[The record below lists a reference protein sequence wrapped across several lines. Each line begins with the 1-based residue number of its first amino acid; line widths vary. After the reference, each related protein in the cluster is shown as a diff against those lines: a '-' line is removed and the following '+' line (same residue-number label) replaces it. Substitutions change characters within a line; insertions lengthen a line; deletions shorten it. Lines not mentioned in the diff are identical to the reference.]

1 MTAAEILATANPAT
15 FPTDLLAGADSA
27 ICFFGAGFLGR
38 NDVVHLWAA
47 GVRNVMVVDTDESK
61 LSEMHD
67 AYEGLNWGFATC
79 DAYAWAKSSQS
90 PFVRERFTNDIVT
103 VDPWTGDVAKALNS
117 LPLWLSLT
125 RRALVIGVTAEW
137 FAAYQLPAT
146 LDGFNAWIGRQFWNG
161 ATVPAAT
168 RLIRR
173 SDFRGGVWW
182 AVFEVG
188 A

>member
-47 GVRNVMVVDTDESK
+47 GVPNVVIVDTDEAK
-61 LSEMHD
+61 LTEMHER
-67 AYEGLNWGFATC
+67 YSMP
-79 DAYAWAKSSQS
+79 AWKFETGNAFGIAAALIDKTKWSAA
-90 PFVRERFTNDIVT
+90 IVT

-137 FAAYQLPAT
+137 FEAYHLPPT
-146 LDGFNAWIGRQFWNG
+146 LDGFNEWIGRQFWNG

-168 RLIRR
+168 RLVKR
-173 SDFRGGVWW
+173 SEFRGGVWW
-182 AVFEVG
+182 AVFEVNRG
-188 A
+188 